1 VSSKFDRRC
10 AIVAAVPRLA
20 RGGLVALA
28 LFLTIVGAI
37 AAGYITDSHRHRGHV
52 LRNVT
57 LTGTGISGLTPAQLA
72 PIVRSRAAAFDAT
85 KITVDASQGG
95 FTTTAKELGVRL
107 DPAATTAAAMAVGR
121 TGSALQRVLFWA
133 KSWILQTPAPV
144 RVAMDGGKVRAAVL
158 RLDKGTRVEPVEPTV
173 AYKKG
178 AFTAVAGKPGK
189 GIDPAEVSR
198 GLPAAVDS
206 GDAVTVHVA
215 RGSVAPRF
223 SEADAKRLAGQ
234 AQATVTRG
242 LALAAGSATA
252 TIPLAT
258 LRTWVT
264 AKPSN
269 AGLVLGLEADKVID
283 GVEKLLAGAGEP
295 PKETEFTVEGGA
307 VSIVPGSDGTA
318 CCGSGAAAL
327 VEQAML
333 RRTTDPVVL
342 PLRPQ
347 PPKLT
352 LGAAEKL
359 GVKEVVGSFT
369 TKHAAGQPRV
379 TNIHRI
385 ADIVRGHVILPGE
398 SFSVNTFVGP
408 RTTAKGFVVD
418 HVIEDGRFAEA
429 VGGGISQF
437 ATTTF
442 NAAFFAGLDYGE
454 YQAHSIYISRYPYGR
469 EGTLSYPHPD
479 LILKNTTPYG
489 VLIWPTYTATTITVT
504 LYSTHYVDGAQTGQV
519 KEPRGQCTRVTT
531 ERTRTYVADGRKE
544 VDKVFA
550 LYQPAEGIDCA
561 GNPTP
566 TTSTTSTSTTSTTA
580 APGGPGAAPTT
591 TTPTTAKP

>member
-1 VSSKFDRRC
+1 MGV
-10 AIVAAVPRLA
+10 
-20 RGGLVALA
+20 
-28 LFLTIVGAI
+28 I
-37 AAGYITDSHRHRGHV
+37 AAGYMADSHRHKARV

-57 LTGTGISGLTPAQLA
+57 LTGTNISGLTRAQLA
-72 PIVRSRAAAFDAT
+72 PVVQSRAGAFDGT

-95 FTTTAKELGVRL
+95 FTTTAKELGVSV
-107 DPAATTAAAMAVGR
+107 DGAATTAAALAVGR
-121 TGSALQRVLFWA
+121 TGGALQRVAFWA
-133 KSWILQTPAPV
+133 KSWLIQTAAPV
-144 RVAMDGGKVRAAVL
+144 RVTMDASKVRAGVL

-173 AYKKG
+173 TYKKG

-189 GIDPAEVSR
+189 GIDPAEVLR
-198 GLPAAVDS
+198 GLPAAIDHGGSV
-206 GDAVTVHVA
+206 VVHVA

-223 SEADAKRLAGQ
+223 TEADAKRLAGQ

-242 LALAAGSATA
+242 VSIAAGSAAA

-258 LRTWVT
+258 VRTWVT
-264 AKPSN
+264 ARASN
-269 AGLVLGLEADKVID
+269 SGLVLGLDADKVLA
-283 GVEKLLAGAGEP
+283 GVEKLLAAAGEP
-295 PKETEFTVEGGA
+295 AQETTFAVEGGA
-307 VSIVPGSDGTA
+307 VTIAPGADGTA
-318 CCGSGAAAL
+318 CCSAIAAGL
-327 VEQAML
+327 VEQAVL
-333 RRTTDPVVL
+333 RRTTDPVAL
-342 PLRPQ
+342 PLRAQ

-352 LGAAEKL
+352 IGAAEKL
-359 GVKEVVGSFT
+359 GIREVVGSFT

-379 TNIHRI
+379 SNIHRI
-385 ADIVRGHVILPGE
+385 ADIVRGHVIAPGE

-442 NAAFFAGLDYGE
+442 NAAFFAGLDFGE

-504 LYSTHYVDGAQTGQV
+504 LYSTHFVDGAQTGQV

-531 ERTRTYVADGRKE
+531 ERTRTYVADGHTE
-544 VDKVFA
+544 VDHVFA
-550 LYQPAEGIDCA
+550 LYQPAEGVDCA
-561 GNPTP
+561 GNQTP
-566 TTSTTSTSTTSTTA
+566 TTSTSSTTTTST
-580 APGGPGAAPTT
+580 APPPGAT
-591 TTPTTAKP
+591 TTPTAKP